1 MQKKSIILGCGHSL
15 PYVIIRLGCDS
26 VARKSYSQARNYK
39 IYYLIEDYKKNGK
52 RTTRT
57 LETIGN
63 EPDIIKKANEENISL
78 DAWLNNYVKEYNNT
92 HKVKEEP
99 EEVVVKKYVNRQI
112 PMDKIN
118 KYNIGYLFLEDIYY
132 SLKLDKTINTITKK
146 HKFEFDLNEVL
157 SYLVYSRIIFPS
169 SKLKTYE
176 LSKNFIETPK
186 YNLENIYRGL
196 TYLCSNLDYIQR
208 ELYNNSKAVVDRNT
222 RVFYYDCTNYY
233 FDISEEDDLRKYT
246 GNAKDKK
253 GKPVVGMGLFLD
265 GNGYPI
271 AMNIYP
277 GSDNE
282 STTLIPLQKKIIGI
296 DPLTDF
302 KIDGFDIENKNTII
316 CTDAAMCTDEIKLF
330 NVKNGRAFVI
340 TQSIKKLKNEYK
352 EEVFKD
358 GDWRIVGDL
367 SKTYKLSSI
376 LNDEELRKKHYETI
390 FYKIVQTETTSVKQD
405 LIVTFQIKYKDYLA
419 NVRNGQIERAK
430 KKISSSSNGD
440 KIKLST
446 NPNDYRRLI
455 KEDVSTS
462 KKAKNKE
469 EENSLNES
477 KEKEKFIYSY
487 SINEDIIKEEEKYD
501 GYYGVTT
508 NINAEVKDILKIS
521 KNRWEIEENFR
532 ILKSDFESGD
542 IYLSREDRIT
552 AHFLTCFI
560 SLLIYR
566 ILENKLDY
574 KYTNTEIIEK
584 LREMEVYEEKG
595 TGYSPAYVRNNLTD
609 DLHDVFGFRTD
620 YEITTYEKFN
630 KIFSKVKR

>member
-1 MQKKSIILGCGHSL
+1 M
-15 PYVIIRLGCDS
+15 
-26 VARKSYSQARNYK
+26 ARKSYSQAREYK

-63 EPDIIKKANEENISL
+63 EPELIKKANEENMNLNDWL
-78 DAWLNNYVKEYNNT
+78 DNYVKIYNDT
-92 HKVKEEP
+92 HKAKKEL
-99 EEVVVKKYVNRQI
+99 EEIIITKYSNRQI
-112 PMDKIN
+112 PMNKIN
-118 KYNIGYLFLEDIYY
+118 KYNVGYLFLEDIYY
-132 SLKLDKTINTITKK
+132 SLKTDKIVNDVAKK
-146 HKFEFDLNEVL
+146 YKFEFNLNEVL
-157 SYLVYSRIIFPS
+157 SYLVYSRIIFPA

-196 TYLCSNLDYIQR
+196 TYLCSNLDYIQK

-222 RVFYYDCTNYY
+222 RIFYYDCTNYY

-246 GNAKDKK
+246 ANAKDKK

-296 DPLTDF
+296 DPLTNF
-302 KIDGFDIENKNTII
+302 EIDGFDIENKNTII
-316 CTDAAMCTDEIKLF
+316 CTDAAMCTDQIKLF
-330 NVKNGRAFVI
+330 NVEKGRAFVI
-340 TQSIKKLKNEYK
+340 TQSIKKLKKEYQ

-358 GDWRIVGDL
+358 DNWRIVGDL
-367 SKTYKLSSI
+367 NKTYKLSGI
-376 LNDEELRKKHYETI
+376 LNNDELRKKYYETV
-390 FYKIVQTETTSVKQD
+390 FYKIIQTETKSVKQD
-405 LIVTFQIKYKDYLA
+405 LIVTFQIKYKDYLT
-419 NVRNGQIERAK
+419 NVRNGQIERAR

-455 KEDVSTS
+455 KENVSSS
-462 KKAKNKE
+462 KVLKKKK
-469 EENSLNES
+469 EENSLNDS
-477 KEKEKFIYSY
+477 KEKEEFIYTY
-487 SINEDIIKEEEKYD
+487 SIDEDTIKDEEKYD

-508 NINAEVKDILKIS
+508 NLNGEVKDILKIS

-532 ILKSDFESGD
+532 ILKTDFESGG

-566 ILENKLDY
+566 ILENKLNY

-595 TGYSPAYVRNNLTD
+595 TGYSPAYVRDNLTD
-609 DLHDVFGFRTD
+609 DLHDTFGFRTD
-620 YEITTYEKFN
+620 YEITTYEKIN
-630 KIFSKVKR
+630 KIFKQLKR